1 MSFQDNAG
9 CLDIWR
15 QITHIQSRA
24 ADCFRAKTTS
34 TPSVADM
41 AHAVAAAH
49 LQRHHNM
56 WVQVEQQH
64 QEQQQQQQHNAAVAV
79 QMAAAAA
86 AAAYPQQHQQQQHT
100 AELPRPPMLH
110 NLEEVADLIAA
121 AQAAPQRESLA
132 MFLAQHDCA
141 YLKALLAMF
150 PSAEAKQDY
159 GALATLAACIK
170 TIMLLNDPSIIEFIV
185 GEGNVYEEVCSTLE
199 YDPDLRDKANHR
211 WFLRERCRFR
221 TVVLMTDEELVATI
235 HRSFRVTY
243 LRDTLLRPTMDE
255 SSLSTLSSLQT
266 FTHADV
272 VKGVTCPREK
282 GGDSYLVQVIRM
294 LGLELDQIS
303 AMEWAASEEGAP
315 VRAES
320 PEPPLVAV
328 NTTWKQHLCPQDGS
342 LGSRKIR
349 RRGCLSFFR
358 ELFNMVRMS
367 LQQSDKDDFYAAIVG
382 MEVELQ
388 EMKLVNILSLLGS
401 VLSDPGTDVTEKAAA
416 LEIIGSIA
424 MHDPGHIRR
433 HCLEHHELW
442 KRCPRTDG
450 ELTGP
455 ARPYPNERL
464 QILFRTPPNDLLASL
479 LFLMAVETDAGLLLQ
494 TSEIIRIILD
504 MDIMGEHEP
513 MAGIGIEDHEDGQ
526 FGEQGSDEHLTGGDT
541 TNSTGEG
548 GSDQNQFLALF
559 YEHYVHW
566 LVAPFQ
572 CTIVYPAKRFP
583 DNIVADPT
591 KSVLLQKLLEN
602 FKHGTTKDEILLRTV
617 SPCSTRASFAV
628 ELLSF
633 CVRAHLYRMK
643 FYLLRSRVL
652 GSVLKL
658 LAPTSAAICGDR
670 CLKLAALRL
679 LRSIL
684 SVKDELY
691 HRHIIKHNLFG
702 QVFEAFRANP
712 VGDNLVSSAIVEM
725 CDFIQVQNIQSL
737 IEYIMTKHLSAPGP
751 DQRTLEEVATPY
763 VSTLTMLRKTYEDN
777 INSAAANIVTGQGV
791 LDENINSPNTTTHGN
806 PRYFGAAGGR
816 RVEPTNEKALED
828 QRKFRESGSEES
840 YFDDDEDELDMKV
853 ATLELATEVA
863 EFRLFEG
870 GVNLATI
877 DAATEGTDG
886 RHFDGDMNVTNVDLD
901 SQVKNG

>member
-1 MSFQDNAG
+1 V
-9 CLDIWR
+9 
-15 QITHIQSRA
+15 T
-24 ADCFRAKTTS
+24 
-34 TPSVADM
+34 DM

-49 LQRHHNM
+49 LQRHNM
-56 WVQVEQQH
+56 WVQVEQEQH
-64 QEQQQQQQHNAAVAV
+64 HAAVAV

-86 AAAYPQQHQQQQHT
+86 AAAYPQP

-121 AQAAPQRESLA
+121 AQAVPQRESLA
-132 MFLAQHDCA
+132 MFLAQHDCG
-141 YLKALLAMF
+141 YLKALLALF

-170 TIMLLNDPSIIEFIV
+170 TIMLLNDPAIIEFIV
-185 GEGNVYEEVCSTLE
+185 SEGNVYEQVCSTLE

-211 WFLRERCRFR
+211 WFLRERCKFR
-221 TVVLMTDEELVATI
+221 TVVLMKDEELVATI

-272 VKGVTCPREK
+272 VKGVTCSREK

-294 LGLELDQIS
+294 LGFELNHIS
-303 AMEWAASEEGAP
+303 IIEWAALEEGAP

-328 NTTWKQHLCPQDGS
+328 NATWKQHLCPQDGS

-358 ELFNMVRMS
+358 ELFNMVRIS

-433 HCLEHHELW
+433 HCLEHYELW

-455 ARPYPNERL
+455 ARPYPNERR

-494 TSEIIRIILD
+494 TSEMMRIILD
-504 MDIMGEHEP
+504 MDIMGEHGP
-513 MAGIGIEDHEDGQ
+513 MGGIGIEDHEGGQ
-526 FGEQGSDEHLTGGDT
+526 FGGHRSDEQHTGGDPT
-541 TNSTGEG
+541 SLTDEG

-572 CTIVYPAKRFP
+572 YTIVYPARRFP
-583 DNIVADPT
+583 DNVVADPT
-591 KSVLLQKLLEN
+591 KSVLLKNLLEN
-602 FKHGTTKDEILLRTV
+602 FKHGATKKDILLRIV

-658 LAPTSAAICGDR
+658 LGPTSAAPSGDR
-670 CLKLAALRL
+670 CLKLAALRF

-684 SVKDELY
+684 SVKDEFY
-691 HRHIIKHNLFG
+691 HRHIIQHNLFG

-725 CDFIQVQNIQSL
+725 CDFIQGQNIKSL

-751 DQRTLEEVATPY
+751 DQKTLEEVATPY
-763 VSTLTMLRKTYEDN
+763 VNTLTTLRKTYEDN
-777 INSAAANIVTGQGV
+777 ITAAAANVAAGQGV
-791 LDENINSPNTTTHGN
+791 PDENSHGPNTAANGHS
-806 PRYFGAAGGR
+806 RYFAAAGWR
-816 RVEPTNEKALED
+816 RVEPTSEKALED

-840 YFDDDEDELDMKV
+840 YFDDDDDDEVDMKI
-853 ATLELATEVA
+853 ATLELATEVT
-863 EFRLFEG
+863 ESRLFEG
-870 GVNLATI
+870 DMNVATLEP
-877 DAATEGTDG
+877 ATEGTDDRFFDEDKNATTLG
-886 RHFDGDMNVTNVDLD
+886 RESQVTN
-901 SQVKNG
+901 G